1 MAGKTWMKRIV
12 LAALIAELA
21 YVIVFN
27 LVLQLP
33 VTRTFVNQIRPDK
46 FYITWENAW
55 TPYPF
60 RFYFRN
66 ASGNGQSRS
75 QQWEFEA
82 QAVSASIDVLPL
94 FFKRVWID
102 HVRLSDAS
110 YKQRP
115 RLKPDIDYSGLI
127 SSYPAI

>member
-12 LAALIAELA
+12 LAALAAEFA
-21 YVIVFN
+21 YVILFN

-33 VTRTFVNQIRPDK
+33 LTRTFVNQIRPDK
-46 FYITWENAW
+46 FQITWENAW

-60 RFYFRN
+60 RFHFRN

-110 YKQRP
+110 
-115 RLKPDIDYSGLI
+115 
-127 SSYPAI
+127 